1 MIDTCIGLLK
11 DVIDLVVKNKKMEKE
26 TKFRIGVLLEEMSKI
41 LEDTADKLSK
51 NQYPHFNCA
60 LMDKMSDHL
69 NFHLTNYL
77 PKEQLKELNDSLKEA
92 SQVEKQFAIREE
104 LQTIPSI
111 YNAAATFKTFSLL
124 LKV

>member
-11 DVIDLVVKNKKMEKE
+11 DVIDLVVKNKQIEE
-26 TKFRIGVLLEEMSKI
+26 ENKFRVAILLEEMSKV
-41 LEDTADKLSK
+41 LEDTAIKLSK
-51 NQYPHFNCA
+51 NEYPYFNCA

-69 NFHLTNYL
+69 NFRLTDFV
-77 PKEQLKELNDSLKEA
+77 PEEQLKELHDSLKEA

-104 LQTIPSI
+104 PQTIPSI
-111 YNAAATFKTFSLL
+111 YRAAATFKSFALL